1 MDFERVTSLD
11 GTFIA
16 NKFNP
21 SLMTKMGQGGG
32 HRYHNN
38 HGVIDDWA
46 ESEIE
51 WDESDIIAEE
61 ARHSSHS
68 WPGRPDSYR
77 IEKFMF

>member
-21 SLMTKMGQGGG
+21 SLMTKMGQGSG
-32 HRYHNN
+32 HRFHNN
-38 HGVIDDWA
+38 HGIIDDWA
-46 ESEIE
+46 DSEIE

-61 ARHSSHS
+61 ARHT
-68 WPGRPDSYR
+68 
-77 IEKFMF
+77 